1 MKKVAVS
8 VILGL
13 ALSILS
19 TVPSHA
25 DSPLTIEEESITT
38 SPSSCWSDVQ
48 SFKYDVVG
56 ESHRRSNIDKAL
68 VVAQRSYSGFMINTA
83 NLIPEP
89 SNKYDKYAIKIVT
102 SNIHI
107 GYVPRKYSKIM
118 SSYLKTKKAKNIP
131 LCVFW
136 DDSSVGYQ
144 AFLNMDPYFKSI
156 NKFIKSWRDDQQ
168 ISK

>member
-1 MKKVAVS
+1 MKKIVVS
-8 VILGL
+8 VLLGFG
-13 ALSILS
+13 LSILS

-25 DSPLTIEEESITT
+25 DSPLTIEEENLTT
-38 SPSSCWSDVQ
+38 SPGACWSDVQ

-68 VVAQRSYSGFMINTA
+68 VVAERAYSGFMINTA

-89 SNKYDKYAIKIVT
+89 SNKYDKYAIKVVV

-107 GYVPRKYSKIM
+107 GYVPQKYSKTM
-118 SSYLKTKKAKNIP
+118 SLYLKTKKAQNIP

-136 DDSSVGYQ
+136 DNDSVGYQ
-144 AFLNMDPYFKSI
+144 AFLNMDPYLKSI
-156 NKFIKSWRDDQQ
+156 NKSIKSWRDDEQ